1 MLSRVKQDNGF
12 SARSRLFM
20 KALLQRVRTASVEVD
35 GEIVSSIDKGL
46 LVFLGVGKGD
56 TDEDG
61 KKLAAKVVDLRIF
74 PDENHSMN
82 RSLQDSGGEVLLV
95 SQFTLQADCRRGRRP
110 SFTEAEDPVRAEEMY
125 KAFGGHLR
133 SSGVS
138 TREGVFG
145 AHMNVRLDND
155 GPVTIMLA
163 SAYLSRGGGGR

>member
-1 MLSRVKQDNGF
+1 
-12 SARSRLFM
+12 M
-20 KALLQRVRTASVEVD
+20 KAVLQRVRNASVEVD
-35 GEIVSSIDKGL
+35 GKIVSSIDEGL

-61 KKLAAKVVDLRIF
+61 EKLAAKVVDLRIF

-82 RSLQDSGGEVLLV
+82 RSLQDAGGQVLLV

-110 SFTEAEDPVRAEEMY
+110 SFAAAEDPARAEEMY
-125 KAFGGHLR
+125 RAFGEHLR
-133 SSGVS
+133 SSGVN

-155 GPVTIMLA
+155 GPVTILLD
-163 SAYLSRGGGGR
+163 SDHLSRSGGSS